1 MIQEGDKIKYVYLK
15 VPNSIR
21 ENVIAFIS
29 DFPKETGLLNSID
42 YKLQF
47 EKSFLQPVKVV
58 TDAIGWKTEETATL
72 DFLFG

>member
-1 MIQEGDKIKYVYLK
+1 MIQEGDKIKFVYLQ
-15 VPNSIR
+15 VPNR
-21 ENVIAFIS
+21 MGENVFAFIS
-29 DFPKETGLLNSID
+29 DFPEETDLRKSID